1 MARHVQDYAVR
12 CTLATHP
19 RGIYAVEQSNKFLKV
34 GASPRATQAIV
45 LASKVRALLDGRFH
59 ASFQDVKD
67 VLIPALRHRIMLNF
81 EGEADGMTTDSVVEA
96 IIALVPTAVDDV
108 PGVK

>member
-1 MARHVQDYAVR
+1 M
-12 CTLATHP
+12 
-19 RGIYAVEQSNKFLKV
+19 
-34 GASPRATQAIV
+34 
-45 LASKVRALLDGRFH
+45 
-59 ASFQDVKD
+59 KD

-96 IIALVPTAVDDV
+96 IIAQVPTAVDDV